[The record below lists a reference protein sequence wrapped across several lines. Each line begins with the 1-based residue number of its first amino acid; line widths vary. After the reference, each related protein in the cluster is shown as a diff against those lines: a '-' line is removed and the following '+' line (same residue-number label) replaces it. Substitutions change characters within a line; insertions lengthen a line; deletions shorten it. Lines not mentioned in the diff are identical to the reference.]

1 MARNEPS
8 GRYWASAWLVIV
20 FFGEIALLEFGS
32 AEKGAILAQ

>member
-20 FFGEIALLEFGS
+20 FFGAIVPLEFVS
-32 AEKGAILAQ
+32 AEKGVILV